1 MFSWANKQL
10 EKLSETLAPPPST
23 PTHRFLS
30 ALASQNESA
39 ASAIL
44 NDPHEPLDP
53 YALIHPSKGTIAIH
67 VAASHGAIN
76 ILRELILHRGVPVD
90 TADYQGCTPLHHAS
104 QGSSVPPNVALSA
117 VKFLVE
123 ECGAGILRKN
133 SQNQTAYDVGG
144 SQAVRG
150 YLLPK
155 QLQLETQE
163 CLDNGGRGLMP
174 GIDMGGMKVNYA
186 NIAPPPVMG
195 GPPAVH
201 GAGLPTTGGMIS
213 NPVPPNNSAAND
225 PSAALMQPPPA
236 RINSSFSGT
245 SFATQPSAATAP
257 MMPQPPVMTSVVKSG
272 TDAYNNSTSAP
283 VNSNLSYPGTAAPPI
298 QQPREISQKPSAAGE
313 SNAPATSESTSEQQ
327 PKPAS
332 RPNSQPPV
340 SSQPEQ
346 SQQPEQK
353 IQHQEQLFVQ
363 TQAPNPPTAQT
374 LQQQQHQ
381 QQPKQQPN
389 RQPPKSNSSAPNSGY
404 ALRGGNA
411 NSAFVLDEKSF
422 TASGRRLYKPD
433 GFHTSSND
441 KELQMKYGHV
451 ENDFEKNKK
460 LAIPPPPTSTGG
472 SVGVVWNN
480 SNPGNSGGSNAYPA
494 SGGVNPY
501 SAVGGTTRV
510 TGYIGGSGRARY
522 PTYCAVS
529 DSVSAPPS
537 LNGMGVSPS
546 YGAAAP
552 SYAVFNPANS
562 GHNADNNAQM
572 GQTQRWAGDSQQ
584 SMQAGYGSGN
594 VYRANPASSNEAYGT
609 YGYNQQQ
616 YPAQQQP
623 SAQQWNAPHATVSN
637 VNTYGQQTEYVQGYS
652 PSPHQNLQQQN
663 QQYESGGHSAAT
675 MFATPSPQ
683 QNNKTPGSNDA
694 ESASTMFTSPP
705 AVSNTSFSPPSG
717 NLGHSSTTATIV
729 NAQDLFAS
737 PPSRTETASKNR
749 FSSPPPSEDAN
760 TNAQAIAAVNESSE
774 PSANDHFAVASP
786 ATESNFGTILAEDK
800 VVSPPF
806 ADSNIPADHI
816 KKFLLPPTPSN
827 NISTDLSAEDHFAAP
842 TSIETTPFSND
853 NVDERSALAGNAVE
867 PSTEVS
873 PGDEFENATPL
884 STTCSAANGK
894 ASESATTPSSVQDAS
909 SFFGSP
915 PKEGS
920 TAVSTSDASSYLGSA
935 EKQGNTESSAVS
947 SPISTKLETS
957 YTSNASPAQSK
968 SYGGLPPPPSLGNFS
983 KPSGSKHPST
993 PSARSSFLPPPP
1005 VISNSISS
1013 PPAPS
1018 APDNNEDDGPVEQ
1031 MSEVSLNDS

>member
-30 ALASQNESA
+30 SLASQNEPA

-53 YALIHPSKGTIAIH
+53 YALIHPSKGTSAVH

-123 ECGAGILRKN
+123 ECGAGVLRKN
-133 SQNQTAYDVGG
+133 SQNQTAYDVGS

-186 NIAPPPVMG
+186 NVAPPPVMG
-195 GPPAVH
+195 GPLAVH
-201 GAGLPTTGGMIS
+201 GAGPPPTGGMIS
-213 NPVPPNNSAAND
+213 NPAPPNNFGAND
-225 PSAALMQPPPA
+225 PSAALMQPPPV
-236 RINSSFSGT
+236 RIDSSFSGT
-245 SFATQPSAATAP
+245 SFATQPPAATAP
-257 MMPQPPVMTSVVKSG
+257 MMPQPPVMTSDVKSG
-272 TDAYNNSTSAP
+272 IGAHNNSSSAP
-283 VNSNLSYPGTAAPPI
+283 VDSNLAYPGTAAPPTK
-298 QQPREISQKPSAAGE
+298 QPRDLSLKPAAAGE
-313 SNAPATSESTSEQQ
+313 SNAPANSESTSVQQ

-332 RPNSQPPV
+332 QPDSQPPV

-346 SQQPEQK
+346 VQQPEQK
-353 IQHQEQLFVQ
+353 IQHQEQLLVQ
-363 TQAPNPPTAQT
+363 TQIPNPPTAQT
-374 LQQQQHQ
+374 LQQQHQ
-381 QQPKQQPN
+381 QQPKQQPS
-389 RQPPKSNSSAPNSGY
+389 RQPPELNSSAPNSGY

-472 SVGVVWNN
+472 SIGVGWNN
-480 SNPGNSGGSNAYPA
+480 SNTGNSGGSNAYPA

-501 SAVGGTTRV
+501 SAVVGTTRV
-510 TGYIGGSGRARY
+510 TGYIGGLGRARY

-529 DSVSAPPS
+529 DSVSAPTS
-537 LNGMGVSPS
+537 LNGMGMSPS
-546 YGAAAP
+546 YGSAAP

-562 GHNADNNAQM
+562 GHNADNNVQM
-572 GQTQRWAGDSQQ
+572 GQTQQWAGDGQQ
-584 SMQAGYGSGN
+584 SMQAGYGGVS
-594 VYRANPASSNEAYGT
+594 VYGANPASGNEAYGT

-616 YPAQQQP
+616 YPAQQHP
-623 SAQQWNAPHATVSN
+623 TAQQWNAPHAAASN
-637 VNTYGQQTEYVQGYS
+637 VNTYGQPTEYVQGYS
-652 PSPHQNLQQQN
+652 PSPHQNQQQQN

-694 ESASTMFTSPP
+694 FSASTMFISPP
-705 AVSNTSFSPPSG
+705 AVSNTTFSPPSG
-717 NLGHSSTTATIV
+717 NVGHSSTTATIV

-737 PPSRTETASKNR
+737 PPSKTETASKDR
-749 FSSPPPSEDAN
+749 FPSPPPSEDAN
-760 TNAQAIAAVNESSE
+760 TSAKAIAAVESSE

-786 ATESNFGTILAEDK
+786 ATESNFGTISAKDQ

-816 KKFLLPPTPSN
+816 KNFPLPPTPSN
-827 NISTDLSAEDHFAAP
+827 NTSNDLSAEDHFAAP

-853 NVDERSALAGNAVE
+853 NVNEQSALAGNAVE
-867 PSTEVS
+867 PSSEAS
-873 PGDEFENATPL
+873 PGDEFVNATPL
-884 STTCSAANGK
+884 STAYSAADGN
-894 ASESATTPSSVQDAS
+894 ASEFATTPSSVQDAS

-920 TAVSTSDASSYLGSA
+920 TTVSTSDTSSYFGTAEKLGKTELSA
-935 EKQGNTESSAVS
+935 ESP
-947 SPISTKLETS
+947 PISTKLETS
-957 YTSNASPAQSK
+957 STSNASPAQSK
-968 SYGGLPPPPSLGNFS
+968 SFGGLPPPPSLGNFS

-1018 APDNNEDDGPVEQ
+1018 APDNNDDDGPVEQ